1 METIL
6 PRSLYAAFDTFPAPK
21 GAAVHIREFSQTLFG
36 MVPPGLLL
44 TLGTS
49 ELPSWQ
55 LEEDLQIRRLVSES
69 NNFLQRTIEFSK
81 FVRGHVETVKEGLQI
96 AHFRD
101 PWGGLPIV
109 RCENRKF
116 KTVFEVNALPSI
128 ELPAKYPGVSRSTL
142 DKIRSIEL
150 ECLDRADIL
159 VCPSKTIKMFLE
171 SLGMKEK
178 RIEVISNGADIPAE
192 VPERPEE
199 APKKFLIYIG
209 AVQPW
214 QGLEVLFKAMQFL
227 RDFSDLYLVLCVSG
241 SKPRLKYLQKLAERM
256 EINDRLVWNLRFK
269 QPEVHQWLAHAA
281 FSVAPLVECSRN
293 LVQGCCPLKIVE
305 SMAYAVPVI
314 ASDIPVVRE
323 LIDHRQHGWLVR
335 PDRPAELARA
345 IRVLLNN
352 PQQARQLGENAQKLV
367 ADRLTWQASRLS
379 LQQIYAKL

>member
-1 METIL
+1 MENTP
-6 PRSLYAAFDTFPAPK
+6 PRSLYVAFDTFPAPK

-36 MVPPGLLL
+36 MMPPGLLL

-55 LEEDLQIRRLVSES
+55 LEEDLQIRRLVSQTD
-69 NNFLQRTIEFSK
+69 NFLQRTIEFSK
-81 FVRGHVETVKEGLQI
+81 FVGRHVETVKESLQI

-109 RCENRKF
+109 RCESRKF

-128 ELPAKYPGVSRSTL
+128 ELPAKYPGVSHSTL
-142 DKIRSIEL
+142 DKIRNIEL
-150 ECLDRADIL
+150 ECLEKADII
-159 VCPSKTIKMFLE
+159 VCPSQTIKNFLE
-171 SLGMKEK
+171 SLGIDAG
-178 RIEVISNGADIPAE
+178 RVEVISNGAD
-192 VPERPEE
+192 VPVEMPEKPE
-199 APKKFLIYIG
+199 GAPDRYLFYFG

-227 RDFSDLYLVLCVSG
+227 QDFSNLALVLCVSG

-256 EINDRLVWNLRFK
+256 GINERLVWNLRFK
-269 QPEVHQWLAHAA
+269 QPEVHRWLAHAA
-281 FSVAPLVECSRN
+281 ISVAPLVECSRN

-305 SMAYAVPVI
+305 SMAYAIPVV

-323 LIDHRQHGWLVR
+323 LISHQQEGWLVR

-352 PQQARQLGENAQKLV
+352 QQQARQLGIAAQKLV
-367 ADRLTWQASRLS
+367 AERLTWQASRQR